1 MSDKDMNNS
10 LAFRQLQL
18 HSFLEA
24 FPGLLSALPVKGD
37 LVQLCLVCC
46 LSEYRYLLLDE
57 TEVQLVAH
65 NRCLDC

>member
-1 MSDKDMNNS
+1 MSDKDMNNN

-46 LSEYRYLLLDE
+46 LSECLLLDE
-57 TEVQLVAH
+57 TEVQLAAR